1 MSKIRLF
8 VSALVLLCSVNSPA
22 SAAASAAAS
31 AEEVE
36 VVALTPEEV
45 CADYISALKTGD
57 FGKVVPFID
66 PQSMEEFRDLI
77 IEAESA
83 QSASGGKSFLPLFPS
98 VETLEDFKAL
108 SAQEVFYEFCQGLSD
123 RSGFV
128 ISVLETPDRTIV
140 GTVFEREDLAHVV
153 YRITP
158 TQPLTAKMGMEV
170 ATLRLVDGRWYVRAS
185 GDAWH
190 LIDSLVGNIQA
201 SKR

>member
-1 MSKIRLF
+1 MRKPRIF
-8 VSALVLLCSVNSPA
+8 VSVLVLVCGII
-22 SAAASAAAS
+22 SAAPTTTS
-31 AEEVE
+31 AEEAGE
-36 VVALTPEEV
+36 VLLTPEEV
-45 CADYISALKTGD
+45 CADYLSALKTGD

-66 PQSMEEFRDLI
+66 PQSMEEFRDVI

-83 QSASGGKSFLPLFPS
+83 QSASGSKSFLPLFPS
-98 VETLEDFKAL
+98 VETLEEFEAL

-123 RSGFV
+123 RSEFV
-128 ISVLETPDRTIV
+128 ISVLETPDRKIV

-170 ATLRLVDGRWYVRAS
+170 ATLRLDDGRWYVRAS

-190 LIDSLVGNIQA
+190 LVDTLVGNIQA